1 MNRLLRMI
9 SVAAALLVGLGAA
22 AQDYGTAAISTAS
35 GDELYKR
42 VETNLTNSF
51 IGAFPGLTILHGTG
65 EPGSNTASYL
75 IRGMGSYG
83 LGTWNQA
90 RLFVDGFEVNIDYL
104 TSISPAEIEKV
115 EVLKDAAALALYG
128 EKGANGV
135 ISITTRRGVEG
146 QAKVNAR

>member
-90 RLFVDGFEVNIDYL
+90 RLFVDGF
-104 TSISPAEIEKV
+104 
-115 EVLKDAAALALYG
+115 
-128 EKGANGV
+128 
-135 ISITTRRGVEG
+135 
-146 QAKVNAR
+146 